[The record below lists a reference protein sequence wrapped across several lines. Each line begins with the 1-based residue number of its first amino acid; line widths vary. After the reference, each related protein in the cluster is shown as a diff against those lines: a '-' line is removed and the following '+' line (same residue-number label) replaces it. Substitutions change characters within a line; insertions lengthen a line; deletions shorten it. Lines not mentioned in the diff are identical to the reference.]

1 MFPEK
6 FDKEMQSLL
15 MDNYI
20 EVELY
25 YSSYLVSHKPKSM
38 PLSVSS
44 TKSLDEAID
53 KHES

>member
-1 MFPEK
+1 M
-6 FDKEMQSLL
+6 DK
-15 MDNYI
+15 YI
-20 EVELY
+20 EVKLH
-25 YSSYLVSHKPKSM
+25 YSSYLVSHKPKAM